1 MYRLKSSRVTLAAG
15 SSNVHVDGEG
25 TYIHRAGGFG
35 NAELIRT
42 WHACGYSI
50 RIHREQ
56 PVTVCMQTC
65 AQKRV
70 KMEIGLL
77 CTYCIYRQVGQP
89 TCIHMD
95 TQHIM

>member
-50 RIHREQ
+50 RIHTGSS
-56 PVTVCMQTC
+56 PSLFAC
-65 AQKRV
+65 KRAL
-70 KMEIGLL
+70 KKE
-77 CTYCIYRQVGQP
+77 
-89 TCIHMD
+89 
-95 TQHIM
+95 